1 MFSHTAGETVKSG
14 YYWSRRGWRFEVVQ
28 PPAGVLPGEGGTTYV
43 RVPLPL
49 MIPLALLM
57 GGGFVLFLPLIG
69 FGVMAEWVYV
79 KARTALRHRV
89 RSTAKVAPARSTSR
103 RG

>member
-1 MFSHTAGETVKSG
+1 MFRYTGGETVKG
-14 YYWSRRGWRFEVVQ
+14 GFYWSRTGWRLEAVQ
-28 PPAGVLPGEGGTTYV
+28 APVGVLPGEAETRYV
-43 RVPLPL
+43 RVPVLV

-69 FGVMAEWVYV
+69 FGVMAEWLFVTGRAAV
-79 KARTALRHRV
+79 RRRV
-89 RSTAKVAPARSTSR
+89 ASGRRVAAPAPTSR